1 MLRVQHRYHQRFL
14 KKQRRGSHAVNAFIF
29 YHSCFKSV
37 GKKAEYFTRKETTFE
52 SRKPGRMY
60 VIRNID
66 EKRRKRKK
74 KKEREKEK
82 KIACQFSTKKSSFRR

>member
-1 MLRVQHRYHQRFL
+1 M
-14 KKQRRGSHAVNAFIF
+14 NAFIF

-74 KKEREKEK
+74 KKKREKEK
-82 KIACQFSTKKSSFRR
+82 KIACQFYEKIII

>member
-1 MLRVQHRYHQRFL
+1 M
-14 KKQRRGSHAVNAFIF
+14 NAFIF

-74 KKEREKEK
+74 KKKEREKEK
-82 KIACQFSTKKSSFRR
+82 KIACQFYEKIII